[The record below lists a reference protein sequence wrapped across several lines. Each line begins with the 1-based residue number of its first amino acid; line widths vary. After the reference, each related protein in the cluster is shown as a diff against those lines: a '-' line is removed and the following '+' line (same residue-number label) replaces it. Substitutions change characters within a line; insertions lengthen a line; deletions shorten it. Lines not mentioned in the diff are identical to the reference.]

1 MGQKTV
7 ARPVAIC
14 LFQSSWDM
22 SATNPDFKAL
32 FESAPGLYLVLDPDL
47 MIVAVSEAYLNATM
61 TKRAEILGRG
71 LFEVFPD
78 NPDDPEA
85 TGVTN
90 LRTSLD
96 RVRHELVADTMAV
109 QKYDIRRPE
118 SEGGGYEIRYWSPLN
133 SPVLAP
139 NRSLTHIIHRVE
151 DVTEFVRLREQ
162 GVMQQQLTEDL
173 RQRATKMEI
182 ELFER
187 SQELQKLNGQLL
199 AASKAKSVFLANMS
213 HELRTPLSAILGF
226 SELLLDDDG
235 RRFNGAARKGFLE
248 HIHTG
253 GQHLLSLINDIL
265 DLSKVEAGQMKLRLK
280 TVSVAKLIDDVV
292 STAEPLAAKKQL
304 KVETNT
310 SSAGELLADAGKLT
324 QMLLNLVSNAIKF
337 TPEGG
342 IITIGARRTPQMLEI
357 SVADTGIGISQADRG
372 RIFHEF
378 QQLDSGLDRQVQGT
392 GLGLA
397 LTRRYAAL
405 HGGDVRVESE
415 VGRGSVFT
423 LSLPLA
429 GPVLKKEQDADP
441 VRSTTDDPA
450 FADRPLI
457 LVVEDDPVAAEL
469 VTHIVE
475 RGGFRT
481 EIARTGTEALAKAR
495 ELHPVA
501 ITLDIV
507 LPDLDGWD
515 VLERLKHDE
524 TTSAIP
530 VAVVSVVDNPE
541 LGAALGALDYFVK
554 PVRAAAL
561 LKRLSLFNFQRAIG
575 RDEVRVLVVD
585 DEEANRELLAGVL
598 EPAGFKVSL
607 AAGGLEG
614 IQLARSGHPDLILL
628 DLLMP
633 DVNGF
638 DVVKVLRAEE
648 STHATPIMV
657 LTAKEMTQT
666 DKRQLN
672 GHVSA
677 VLSRDSTG
685 TSDLLGQLRHLLA
698 SYAVDK

>member
-1 MGQKTV
+1 
-7 ARPVAIC
+7 
-14 LFQSSWDM
+14 M
-22 SATNPDFKAL
+22 SATPYPDFKAL

-47 MIVAVSEAYLNATM
+47 IIVAVSEAYLNATM

-118 SEGGGYEIRYWSPLN
+118 AEGGGFEVRYWSPLN

-139 NRSLTHIIHRVE
+139 NRDLTHIIHRVE
-151 DVTEFVRLREQ
+151 DVTEFVRLKEQ
-162 GVMQQQLTEDL
+162 GLVQQQLTDDL
-173 RQRATKMEI
+173 RQRATQMEI

-226 SELLLDDDG
+226 AELLLDDDG
-235 RRFNGAARKGFLE
+235 RRFNGAARRGFLE
-248 HIHTG
+248 HIHAG

-265 DLSKVEAGQMKLRLK
+265 DLSKVEAGQMKLRLR
-280 TVSVAKLIDDVV
+280 TVSVARLVDDVV
-292 STAEPLAAKKQL
+292 STAEPLATKKQL
-304 KVETNT
+304 RVETNT
-310 SSAGELLADAGKLT
+310 STAGELQADAGKLT

-342 IITIGARRTPQMLEI
+342 IITIAARRTPEMMEI
-357 SVADTGIGISQADRG
+357 SIADTGIGISQADRG

-397 LTRRYAAL
+397 LTQRYAAL

-415 VGRGSVFT
+415 VGKGSVFT
-423 LSLPLA
+423 LSLPLG
-429 GPVLKKEQDADP
+429 GPVLKKVQGADP
-441 VRSTTDDPA
+441 VRSTTNNPA

-457 LVVEDDPVAAEL
+457 LVVEDDPVTAEL

-495 ELHPVA
+495 ELQPVA

-561 LKRLSLFNFQRAIG
+561 LKRLSQFNFQRSVG
-575 RDEVRVLVVD
+575 RDDVRVLVVD
-585 DEEANRELLAGVL
+585 DEKANRELLAGVL

-614 IQLARSGHPDLILL
+614 IQLARSGQPDLILL

-648 STHATPIMV
+648 PTHATPIMV
-657 LTAKEMTQT
+657 LTAKEMTQK

-685 TSDLLGQLRHLLA
+685 ASDLLGQLRHLLA